1 MTPDDYEEKFEN
13 WKNYQKFLYNE
24 RMLGIDDIAVFVRV
38 AELRNF
44 SAAGRDLRLSAA
56 VVSNRIG
63 NLERRLGVQ
72 LLNRTTRRV
81 ALTPEGEIYYDHCV
95 RILEEVE
102 RAEDAIVAQR
112 AQPRGPL
119 KVTAPTVFGRM
130 HLVPLIPQFAADFPD
145 IQVRLDLSDQL
156 HDLIRESYD
165 LAIRVA
171 DLKDSTAIVRK
182 LADNRRF
189 LCAAPSYLENHG
201 TPKQPDDLLAH
212 TCLLLRFPG
221 SQQFRWVLNGKD
233 GPVTINVSGAMDSDS
248 GEAIRDWCLAGNGI
262 ALLSVYEAGHD
273 IKDGRLKVVLPQHP
287 PPGHGLYALYPHGR
301 YVPPRV
307 RAFIDFLAK
316 AYGAKAPWL
325 KGLPKGLKP

>member
-1 MTPDDYEEKFEN
+1 
-13 WKNYQKFLYNE
+13 
-24 RMLGIDDIAVFVRV
+24 MLGIDDIAVFVRV

-95 RILEEVE
+95 RILQEVE

-119 KVTAPTVFGRM
+119 KVTCPTVFGRM
-130 HLVPLIPQFAADFPD
+130 HLAPLIPRFTADYPD
-145 IQVRLDLSDQL
+145 IQVRLNLADPL
-156 HDLIRESYD
+156 HDLIKEGYD

-189 LCAAPSYLENHG
+189 LCAAPAYLDQYG
-201 TPKQPDDLLAH
+201 VPKRPEDLLDHA
-212 TCLLLRFPG
+212 CLLLRFPG
-221 SQQFRWVLNGKD
+221 SQQFRWVLGSQGKKD
-233 GPVTINVSGAMDSDS
+233 GPTTINVSGAMDSDS
-248 GEAIRDWCLAGNGI
+248 GEAVRDWCLAGYGI

-273 IKDGRLKVVLPQHP
+273 IKEGRLKVVLPDHP
-287 PPGHGLYALYPHGR
+287 PPGHGIYALYPHGR

-316 AYGAKAPWL
+316 AYGANPPWL
-325 KGLPKGLKP
+325 KGLPKRLRP